1 MKAYIITILH
11 NENSKKFSDICLNS
25 ILNTESKLDP
35 ITFDATTPDTLFSV
49 NWTWPVT
56 KKKTCP
62 HTGMTL
68 KAYKNADI
76 NKRIA
81 CAQSH
86 YRLWQKCVELNETIC
101 ILEHDAI
108 FIRKFEPFDFE
119 GGVLALNSPIKA
131 TFMSAE
137 YDAALTEGVNDI
149 PYITD
154 LNKPQG
160 LPGNSAYVIK
170 PWAAQELIDKQ
181 HEIGWW
187 PNDAI
192 MCRQLFPWLKIV
204 KPYYAQVQD
213 IKSTTRN

>member
-1 MKAYIITILH
+1 MKAFIITLD
-11 NENSKKFSDICLNS
+11 NESSKSYSKQCINS
-25 ILNTESKLDP
+25 IKETGSLLDVQ
-35 ITFDATTPDTLFSV
+35 IFNATTPDTLFDIDWS
-49 NWTWPVT
+49 WPVT

-86 YRLWQKCVELNETIC
+86 YWLWQKCVELNETIC
-101 ILEHDAI
+101 ILEHDAM
-108 FIRKFEPFDFE
+108 FVRKFEPFDFE

-154 LNKPQG
+154 LSKPQG

-181 HEIGWW
+181 NEIGWW

-204 KPYYAQVQD
+204 KPYYTQVQD
-213 IKSTTRN
+213 IKSTTCN

>member
-1 MKAYIITILH
+1 MKAFIITLN
-11 NENSKKFSDICLNS
+11 NESSKCYSNRCIDSIKETNSNLDIK
-25 ILNTESKLDP
+25 I
-35 ITFDATTPDTLFSV
+35 FDAVTPDTLFDI
-49 NWTWPVT
+49 NWTWPVI
-56 KKKTCP
+56 KKSICP
-62 HTGMTL
+62 YTGMTL
-68 KAYKNADI
+68 KAYKNTDI
-76 NKRIA
+76 KKRIA

-86 YRLWQKCVELNETIC
+86 YRLWQKCVELDETIC

-108 FIRKFEPFDFE
+108 FVRKFEPFDFE

-137 YDAALTEGVNDI
+137 YDAALNEGVNNI

-154 LNKPQG
+154 LSKPQG

-181 HEIGWW
+181 NEIGWW

-192 MCRQLFPWLKIV
+192 MCRQLFSWLKIV
-204 KPYYAQVQD
+204 KPYYTQVQD

>member
-1 MKAYIITILH
+1 MKAFVITLDNQSSKDYSRICVKSIK
-11 NENSKKFSDICLNS
+11 ETNSL
-25 ILNTESKLDP
+25 LDVK
-35 ITFDATTPDTLFSV
+35 IFEATTPDTLFAV

-154 LNKPQG
+154 LSKPQG

-181 HEIGWW
+181 NEIGWW

>member
-1 MKAYIITILH
+1 MKAFIITL
-11 NENSKKFSDICLNS
+11 NNDLSKQYTQTCIDS
-25 ILNTESKLDP
+25 IITTESVLDVE
-35 ITFDATTPDTLFSV
+35 IFDASTPETLFEV
-49 NWTWPVT
+49 NWTWPVA

-62 HTGMTL
+62 YTGMIL

-76 NKRIA
+76 KKRIA

-101 ILEHDAI
+101 ILEHDAV
-108 FIRKFEPFDFE
+108 FVRKFEPFEFD
-119 GGVLALNSPIKA
+119 GGVLALNSPVKA
-131 TFMSAE
+131 TFMSNE
-137 YDAALTEGVNDI
+137 YDAALAEGINDI

-154 LNKPQG
+154 LSKPQG
-160 LPGNSAYVIK
+160 LPGNSAYIIK

-181 HEIGWW
+181 DQIGWW

-192 MCRQLFPWLKIV
+192 MCRQIFPWLKIV
-204 KPYYAQVQD
+204 KPYYTQVQD

>member
-1 MKAYIITILH
+1 MKAFIITL
-11 NENSKKFSDICLNS
+11 NNDSSKQYTQTCIDSITTTES
-25 ILNTESKLDP
+25 ILDVE
-35 ITFDATTPDTLFSV
+35 IFDASTPDTLFDV

-62 HTGMTL
+62 YTGMIL
-68 KAYKNADI
+68 KAYKNANI
-76 NKRIA
+76 KKRIA

-86 YRLWQKCVELNETIC
+86 YRLWQRCVELNETIC

-108 FIRKFEPFDFE
+108 FVRKFESFEFD

-131 TFMSAE
+131 TFMSNE
-137 YDAALTEGVNDI
+137 YDAALVEGINDI

-154 LNKPQG
+154 LSKPQG
-160 LPGNSAYVIK
+160 LPGNSAYIIK

-181 HEIGWW
+181 DEIGWW

-192 MCRQLFPWLKIV
+192 MCRQIFPWLKIV
-204 KPYYAQVQD
+204 KPYYTQVQD